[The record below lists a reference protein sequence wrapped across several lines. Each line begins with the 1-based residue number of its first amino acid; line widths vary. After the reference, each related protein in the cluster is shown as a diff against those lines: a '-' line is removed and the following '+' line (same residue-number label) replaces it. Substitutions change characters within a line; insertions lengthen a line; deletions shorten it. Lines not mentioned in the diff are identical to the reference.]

1 MMTGR
6 TVADRSLTS
15 RMIRAARAEPEL
27 YEEVERDI
35 DATSQAALVV
45 LIVAIASGIGAL
57 GLGDGVG
64 GLIFGV
70 ISAFV
75 GWIVWS
81 FLTYWIGTK
90 LLADKATTRATPGEL
105 LRALGFAR
113 APGVLNVL
121 GFIPVL
127 GGIVFLATGIWS
139 LVLGVIAIR
148 QALDFSTG
156 RAIGTG
162 LLAFIPAAIIQAIL
176 LAIPRAIF

>member
-1 MMTGR
+1 MQR
-6 TVADRSLTS
+6 TAGDRSLVS
-15 RMIRAARAEPEL
+15 RMMRAARAEPHL
-27 YEEVERDI
+27 YEEVERDV

-45 LIVAIASGIGAL
+45 LIVAVASGIGAI

-64 GLIFGV
+64 GFIFGI

-81 FLTYWIGTK
+81 FVTYWVGKTLFK
-90 LLADKATTRATPGEL
+90 THETRVTPGEM

-121 GFIPVL
+121 GFIPIL
-127 GGIVFLATGIWS
+127 GWIILAVTWIWS

-148 QALDFSTG
+148 QAMDFSTG
-156 RAIGTG
+156 RAIATG
-162 LLAFIPAAIIQAIL
+162 VVALIPVLIINAIL
-176 LAIPRAIF
+176 LAIPGALL

>member
-1 MMTGR
+1 MAGR
-6 TVADRSLTS
+6 TTDASLVN
-15 RMIRAARAEPEL
+15 RMVRAAQADVHL
-27 YEEVERDI
+27 YEEVERDV

-45 LIVAIASGIGAL
+45 LIVAVASGIGAI
-57 GLGDGVG
+57 GLGEGVG

-75 GWIVWS
+75 GWVVWS
-81 FLTYWIGTK
+81 FVTYWVGKSIFKTHE
-90 LLADKATTRATPGEL
+90 TRVTPGEM

-113 APGVLNVL
+113 APGVLNILGIIPFL
-121 GFIPVL
+121 GFIVWP
-127 GGIVFLATGIWS
+127 ITWIWS

-148 QALDFSTG
+148 QAMDFSTG

-162 LLAFIPAAIIQAIL
+162 LVALIPVLIIEAIL